1 MYKTNPVDLKRLK
14 YFVAVA
20 EELHFGRAAKKLKMT
35 QPPLSQQIQLLEQEL
50 GMMLF
55 HRTRRH
61 VELTSIGRVFLTE
74 ARTLLQQ
81 SELAVARTRR
91 VQRGETGRLS
101 IGWMPWSVLTPLPYM
116 IREFCQ
122 KFPDVSLDIHSLSAE
137 GQVEALHEGTI
148 DAGFVLWTTDLGT
161 PSRSGRLKN
170 EIIMKPRLVIVAPE
184 NHRFASI
191 PPRELSELANE
202 PYILFKR
209 ESGPTYYDY
218 VVSFYQRNGL
228 ALNIRHEADHP
239 STVLGLVAAGL
250 GLTLLPFSSTH
261 APPGVVCCDLPTMP
275 PRLEIA
281 LSWRPQNDSTLLQ
294 NFTDTIRSYP
304 AMHSDSA
311 HITDDGSGTNTLKV
325 G

>member
-1 MYKTNPVDLKRLK
+1 MDLRRLK
-14 YFVAVA
+14 YFVTVA
-20 EELHFGRAAKKLKMT
+20 EELHFGRAAKRLHIT
-35 QPPLSQQIQLLEQEL
+35 QPPLSQQIQLLEHEL
-50 GMMLF
+50 DMMLF
-55 HRTRRH
+55 NRTRRR
-61 VELTSIGRVFLTE
+61 VELTSIGKVFLVE
-74 ARTLLQQ
+74 ARALLQQ
-81 SELAVARTRR
+81 SDDAVARTRR
-91 VQRGETGRLS
+91 VQRGEAGRLS

-122 KFPDVSLDIHSLSAE
+122 RFPEVHLDVHSLSAE

-161 PSRSGRLKN
+161 PSRTGRLKN

-184 NHRFASI
+184 THRFAAT

-209 ESGPTYYDY
+209 ESGPTFYDY
-218 VVSFYQRNGL
+218 VISFYQRNGL

-261 APPGVVCCDLPTMP
+261 APPGVVCCELPTTP

-294 NFTDTIRSYP
+294 NFTDTIRSY
-304 AMHSDSA
+304 H
-311 HITDDGSGTNTLKV
+311 GTHPDT
-325 G
+325 GRI

>member
-1 MYKTNPVDLKRLK
+1 MDLKRLK

-20 EELHFGRAAKKLKMT
+20 EELHFGHAAKKLKMT
-35 QPPLSQQIQLLEQEL
+35 QPPLSQQIQLLEHEL
-50 GMMLF
+50 GMILF

-61 VELTSIGRVFLTE
+61 VELTSIGRVFLAE
-74 ARTLLQQ
+74 ARALLQQ

-122 KFPDVSLDIHSLSAE
+122 RYPEVHLDVHSLSAE
-137 GQVEALHEGTI
+137 GQLEALHEGTI
-148 DAGFVLWTTDLGT
+148 DAGFVLWTSDLGV
-161 PSRSGRLKN
+161 PSRSSRLKT
-170 EIIMKPRLVIVAPE
+170 EIIMRPRLLIVAPE
-184 NHRFASI
+184 NHRFASAR
-191 PPRELSELANE
+191 PAELADLTNE

-209 ESGPTYYDY
+209 ESGPVFYDY

-228 ALNIRHEADHP
+228 GLNIRHEADHP

-250 GLTLLPFSSTH
+250 GITLLPFTSTQ
-261 APPGVVCCDLPTMP
+261 APPGVVCCDLPATS

-281 LSWRPQNDSTLLQ
+281 LTWRPQNDSTLLQ
-294 NFTDTIRSYP
+294 NFTDTIRSYH
-304 AMHSDSA
+304 ARAGD
-311 HITDDGSGTNTLKV
+311 IYTTDGDKARKNAG
-325 G
+325 

>member
-1 MYKTNPVDLKRLK
+1 MDLKRLK

-50 GMMLF
+50 GMLLF

-61 VELTSIGRVFLTE
+61 VELSSIGRVFLTE

-81 SELAVARTRR
+81 TELAVARTRR
-91 VQRGETGRLS
+91 VQRGETGCLS

-122 KFPDVSLDIHSLSAE
+122 RFPDVHLDVHSLSAE

-148 DAGFVLWTTDLGT
+148 DAGFVLWTTD
-161 PSRSGRLKN
+161 PSRTGRLKN

-184 NHRFASI
+184 THRFAAT
-191 PPRELSELANE
+191 PPRELGELANE

-209 ESGPTYYDY
+209 DSGPTFYDY

-261 APPGVVCCDLPTMP
+261 APPGVVCCELPTTP

-294 NFTDTIRSYP
+294 NFTDTIRSY
-304 AMHSDSA
+304 HGA
-311 HITDDGSGTNTLKV
+311 HPDAGRISGDGGGTQKLKA

>member
-1 MYKTNPVDLKRLK
+1 MDLKRLK

-20 EELHFGRAAKKLKMT
+20 EELHFGHAAKKLKMT

-74 ARTLLQQ
+74 ARALLQQ

-122 KFPDVSLDIHSLSAE
+122 RFPDVHLDVHSLSAE
-137 GQVEALHEGTI
+137 GQVEALHEGSI
-148 DAGFVLWTTDLGT
+148 DAGFVLWTTDLGA
-161 PSRSGRLKN
+161 PSSSGRLKN
-170 EIIMKPRLVIVAPE
+170 EIIMRPRLVIVAPE
-184 NHRFASI
+184 NHRFAST

-209 ESGPTYYDY
+209 ESGPVFYDY

-250 GLTLLPFSSTH
+250 GLTLLPFSATH
-261 APPGVVCCDLPTMP
+261 APPGVVCCEMPTTS

-281 LSWRPQNDSTLLQ
+281 LTWRPQNDSTLLQ
-294 NFTDTIRSYP
+294 NFTDTIRSYHP
-304 AMHSDSA
+304 TH
-311 HITDDGSGTNTLKV
+311 TDTARLTGDESGTQKLKA